1 MWIKKSKNLHL
12 LSPDTHG
19 HSTCGERL
27 LVDAQWCRPRRAVTS
42 SLLSSTELPCQRLL
56 PSLALAPLFFLLGSS
71 RADLPHHRF
80 RPTPTVVRRFLA
92 RAPPQPRPP
101 PPPRSTGFSRA
112 SPWPNQPPPL
122 SVTIGAPLKLR
133 TTHRAP
139 PSDPPPPD
147 SSPR

>member
-1 MWIKKSKNLHL
+1 MWIKKSKNPHL

-56 PSLALAPLFFLLGSS
+56 PSLTLAPLFFLLGSS
-71 RADLPHHRF
+71 QADLLHRRF

-101 PPPRSTGFSRA
+101 PPPRSTEFSRA
-112 SPWPNQPPPL
+112 SAE
-122 SVTIGAPLKLR
+122 SAPS
-133 TTHRAP
+133 TVGHHWSSTEA
-139 PSDPPPPD
+139 SDHP
-147 SSPR
+147 SSPSFRSSSA